1 MSLNVQIFQDYNY
14 KQKGMNEIRLLL
26 IERNKAYMVRSCMI
40 NIVYDNMNVLYLM
53 LQKSWKVASTL

>member
-14 KQKGMNEIRLLL
+14 KQKGMKEIRLLL

-40 NIVYDNMNVLYLM
+40 NIVYECIIFDVE
-53 LQKSWKVASTL
+53 KSWQVASTL